1 MANVHQSYLQK
12 DNFFL
17 EAKKHR
23 EESADNGKAAA
34 YGSPLIG
41 VLLCGPF
48 LEARYP
54 QQSLSP
60 LGRGCNGSDCFSS
73 DQSHNMTQPFLFV
86 PYRTSTLKNHL
97 ACPLRLIFRFTNVI
111 L

>member
-34 YGSPLIG
+34 YGSPFIG

-48 LEARYP
+48 HEARYP

-73 DQSHNMTQPFLFV
+73 D
-86 PYRTSTLKNHL
+86 
-97 ACPLRLIFRFTNVI
+97 
-111 L
+111 